1 MSEHSAPAIQADIIE
16 LSDQGLADR
25 YQSFFRTGKGG
36 YGEGDLFRGIRVPV
50 VRKLVRKYRGL
61 PLGETSLLLHSRWHE
76 DRLFALLMMVDTLNR
91 RDAAVQK
98 AVYSLYMASTAYVNN
113 WDLVDTSA
121 SHIAGAWLFER
132 DRQPLHQLAV
142 SENLWEKRISIIATQ
157 YFIRKNDFEDTLLIS
172 RALLHDD
179 HDLIH
184 KAVGWM
190 LREVGNRDMDAEE
203 RFLKRHYRNMPR
215 TMLRYAI
222 EKFPECRRQDYLK
235 GRI

>member
-1 MSEHSAPAIQADIIE
+1 MSEYSASTVQADIIE
-16 LSDQGLADR
+16 LSDQGLAGK
-25 YQSFFRTGKGG
+25 YQSFFRTRKGG
-36 YGEGDLFRGIRVPV
+36 YGEGDRFRGIRVPA

-61 PLGETSLLLHSRWHE
+61 PLGETSLLLHSPWHE
-76 DRLFALLMMVDTLNR
+76 ERLFALLMMVDTLDR
-91 RDAAVQK
+91 GETTVQE
-98 AVYSLYMASTAYVNN
+98 AVYNLYMTSTTFVNN

-121 SHIAGAWLFER
+121 PHIAGAWLFQR
-132 DRQPLHQLAV
+132 DREPLHRLAA
-142 SENLWEKRISIIATQ
+142 SENLWEKRISIISTQ
-157 YFIRKNDFEDTLLIS
+157 YFIRRNDFEETLLLS
-172 RALLHDD
+172 RILLHDK

-203 RFLKRHYRNMPR
+203 RFLKRHYRKMPR

-222 EKFPECRRQDYLK
+222 EKFPESRRQDYLK